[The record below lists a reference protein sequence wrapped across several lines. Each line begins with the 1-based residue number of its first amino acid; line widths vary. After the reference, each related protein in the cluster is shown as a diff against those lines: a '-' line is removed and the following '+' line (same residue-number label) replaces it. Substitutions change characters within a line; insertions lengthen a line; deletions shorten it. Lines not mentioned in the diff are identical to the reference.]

1 MPYVLVL
8 LIAAAAG
15 GGVAVATLRRGAVA
29 DANPEA
35 WTKGYETSEEAP
47 AGGVPTQAPGRSRS
61 LPSAPTWQTRLT
73 GIVGLLIAVLV
84 GAGLIVGVCFAAWAA
99 PAAGLRGLSQSN
111 SGVTSRSSISRWPLS
126 FPSSRRRPSR
136 L

>member
-8 LIAAAAG
+8 LVAAAAG

-35 WTKGYETSEEAP
+35 WTKGYEESEDAP
-47 AGGVPTQAPGRSRS
+47 GGGGPTQARGPSRS

-99 PAAGLRGLSQSN
+99 LRRAFGA
-111 SGVTSRSSISRWPLS
+111 
-126 FPSSRRRPSR
+126 
-136 L
+136 

>member
-1 MPYVLVL
+1 MPYLFVL

-15 GGVAVATLRRGAVA
+15 GGVVVATLRRGEVA
-29 DANPEA
+29 ETIPRDWN
-35 WTKGYETSEEAP
+35 KGYEESGEAP
-47 AGGVPTQAPGRSRS
+47 ADAEAEVPETGGRRRA

-99 PAAGLRGLSQSN
+99 LRRAFAG
-111 SGVTSRSSISRWPLS
+111 
-126 FPSSRRRPSR
+126 
-136 L
+136 